1 MAHIHFLQSSAFL
14 TEGSDVHPVL
24 LHPEQPQPQDD
35 APGRNELY
43 SLLPT

>member
-1 MAHIHFLQSSAFL
+1 MAHIHFLLSSGFL
-14 TEGSDVHPVL
+14 PWDRDVQPVL
-24 LHPEQPQPQDD
+24 LQPEQPQPQGD